1 MVTPLYPYLPPL
13 HRAFLLARQDIVPR
27 PIRSARISKK
37 VTQIRGMAP
46 LPCSGGICSSFVPQD
61 QIAACPPRWSE
72 KGFPR
77 SSCSFEPFVT
87 FVVKTGDSSCRLVL
101 SRGIRSSFVPRN
113 EYRMTSEF
121 CIVRRTK
128 ILFLSGK
135 NTWPVHQFMQEA
147 VFCMLVCD
155 LDSACLDGWAMHKA
169 RAMGVI
175 RWQVLLIIADET
187 V

>member
-1 MVTPLYPYLPPL
+1 
-13 HRAFLLARQDIVPR
+13 
-27 PIRSARISKK
+27 
-37 VTQIRGMAP
+37 
-46 LPCSGGICSSFVPQD
+46 
-61 QIAACPPRWSE
+61 
-72 KGFPR
+72 
-77 SSCSFEPFVT
+77 VT